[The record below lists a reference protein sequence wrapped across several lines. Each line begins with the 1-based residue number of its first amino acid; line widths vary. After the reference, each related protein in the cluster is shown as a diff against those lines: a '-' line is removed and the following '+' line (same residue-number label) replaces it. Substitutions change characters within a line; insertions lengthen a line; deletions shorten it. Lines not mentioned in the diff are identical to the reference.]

1 MTPKAKPPIPPNQV
15 RRYRRMRHLRLVDV
29 AKLLGLKT
37 AAHIAHWEKSRKLP
51 SIRNALKLSAAVGCP
66 VEILFGELFNEIR
79 KQIHSRAQQ
88 ERIKR
93 QYN

>member
-1 MTPKAKPPIPPNQV
+1 MHPKPKAHIPPNQV
-15 RRYRRMRHLRLVDV
+15 RRYRRMRHLRLRDV
-29 AKLLGLKT
+29 AKLLGLSG
-37 AAHIAHWEKSRKLP
+37 AAHIAHWEKCRKLP
-51 SIRNALKLSAAVGCP
+51 SLRNALKLSAAVGCP

-79 KQIHSRAQQ
+79 KQIHSRAQE